1 MGPDGHTCSLFPNH
15 PALEVIDK
23 LITHVED
30 SPKPPPQRI
39 TFTYKLLNNAKNVI
53 FLATG
58 KAKQT
63 IVRVSS
69 RNLVRILNFSL
80 SRWSLVYTGQLS
92 S

>member
-15 PALEVIDK
+15 PALEVNDK
-23 LITHVED
+23 LITHVDD

-39 TFTYKLLNNAKNVI
+39 TFTYKLLQNAKNVI

-63 IVRVSS
+63 IVRVSAVVECS
-69 RNLVRILNFSL
+69 RAN
-80 SRWSLVYTGQLS
+80 
-92 S
+92 